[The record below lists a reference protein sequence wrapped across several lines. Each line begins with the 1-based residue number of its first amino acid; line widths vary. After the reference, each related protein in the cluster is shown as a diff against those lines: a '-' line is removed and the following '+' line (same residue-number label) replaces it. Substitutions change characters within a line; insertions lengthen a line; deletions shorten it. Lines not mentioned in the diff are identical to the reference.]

1 MRTVFLAALLVLGT
15 ACAPTSPTAPGTPL
29 TFELDLREKVPLL
42 TINSTPE
49 GLQKLKA
56 RYTSFKVTLGQPVD
70 NVQFSAQQ
78 GYDGSLPPPWTIPL
92 RNFSSPFPVRVIGT
106 LPDGKEE
113 IVHQDTF

>member
-1 MRTVFLAALLVLGT
+1 MLRVAAILLLGT
-15 ACAPTSPTAPGTPL
+15 AACAPTSPTAPSTPL

-42 TINSTPE
+42 TIKSTPE

-70 NVQFSAQQ
+70 NVQFSVQQ
-78 GYDGSLPPPWTIPL
+78 GYDGSLSLPWTIPL

-113 IVHQDTF
+113 VIHQDTF